1 MYFAKDAKV
10 SSRKRTSPERRFPR
24 AIILKQST
32 DRVLGAGYPTPRYP
46 VARRSNLDSL
56 ALARQITDWAAEAK
70 AEDIVLLDVRKATYL
85 ADYFVICSAT
95 SERQMTALAERIR
108 DKTDE
113 LGVSLFHQE
122 GTADTGWVLLDYG
135 DVIVHIFSAALRSFY
150 HLERVWSDATTVVRV
165 M

>member
-1 MYFAKDAKV
+1 MLITFIVGLSQFRSQY
-10 SSRKRTSPERRFPR
+10 SPLRYTSQKEPGFPR
-24 AIILKQST
+24 AIIQESEGCW
-32 DRVLGAGYPTPRYP
+32 RG
-46 VARRSNLDSL
+46 NLDSL

-108 DKTDE
+108 DKSDE
-113 LGVSLFHQE
+113 EGVPLFHQE
-122 GTADTGWVLLDYG
+122 GTADSGWVLLDYG

-150 HLERVWSDATTVVRV
+150 HLERVWGEATVVVRV